1 MGKKA
6 KLTKKEKAKAK
17 KTGTRDSVKGI
28 KKALHEK
35 NKKAVRVNRWVSWAS
50 FECSEP
56 TIYSPPALSV
66 HRFD

>member
-35 NKKAVRVNRWVSWAS
+35 NKKAVRVNR
-50 FECSEP
+50 
-56 TIYSPPALSV
+56 
-66 HRFD
+66 